1 MGRAGVY
8 YCLSMDGGSDISRNC
23 RQFWERLAVVAGRC
37 DRNPAE
43 IGVIAVAKT
52 KPLADVLAAVGAGMR
67 QVGENKVQE
76 AQAKYGGAQRDFS
89 LHMIGHLQ
97 SNKAKAAVELFD
109 AIQSVDSLKLAQA
122 IDKEAERLGKVLPI
136 MLEVNTS
143 RETQKFGLPVAATSE
158 VFGQARELKN
168 VRVRGLMTIAPFVD
182 EEAPV
187 RGAFRELRE
196 LLERIKSEYPT
207 ATEFNE
213 LSMGMSDDWELAVAE
228 GATMIRI
235 GRALFGERN

>member
-1 MGRAGVY
+1 
-8 YCLSMDGGSDISRNC
+8 MDGGSDISRNC
-23 RQFWERLAVVAGRC
+23 RQFWERLVAVAGRC
-37 DRNPAE
+37 GRDPAE
-43 IGVIAVAKT
+43 IDVIAVAKT
-52 KPLADVLAAVGAGMR
+52 KPLAAVLAAVGAGMR
-67 QVGENKVQE
+67 QIGENKVQE
-76 AQAKYGGAQRDFS
+76 ALTKYGDVQRDFS

-97 SNKAKAAVELFD
+97 SNKARAAVELFD
-109 AIQSVDSLKLAQA
+109 SIQSVDSLRLAQA
-122 IDKEAERLGKVLPI
+122 IDKEAERIGKVMPI
-136 MLEVNTS
+136 LLEINTS
-143 RETQKFGLPVAATSE
+143 RETQKFGLAPEATSE
-158 VFGQARELKN
+158 VFAQALELKN
-168 VRVRGLMTIAPFVD
+168 VRVGGLMTVAPFVD

-207 ATEFNE
+207 ATEFNR